1 MVTRPLHRDGPRAA
15 LVAVW
20 LGTAAAS
27 LWDGG
32 AHGQALLQRL
42 GLGAG
47 LALALVWAGALWDL
61 ALGLWLARRPSA
73 LAYRA
78 ALWGMVGMT
87 ALATAWLPALWL
99 DPLGPL
105 LKNLAIA
112 ALLLQG
118 LQRHPS

>member
-1 MVTRPLHRDGPRAA
+1 MSRRPLRRDGARLA
-15 LVAVW
+15 LVLIW

-32 AHGQALLQRL
+32 ATGQQLLVSL
-42 GLGAG
+42 GLSAG
-47 LALALVWAGALWDL
+47 WALTLVWGGALWDL
-61 ALGLWLARRPSA
+61 GLGLALARHPGRATYA
-73 LAYRA
+73 LALA
-78 ALWGMVGMT
+78 GMLGMT
-87 ALATAWLPALWL
+87 LLATLLLPALWL

-118 LQRHPS
+118 LHRPT

>member
-1 MVTRPLHRDGPRAA
+1 MSPRPLRRDGPRLA
-15 LVAVW
+15 LVLVW

-32 AHGQALLQRL
+32 RAGQQLLV
-42 GLGAG
+42 ASG
-47 LALALVWAGALWDL
+47 LAALPALGLVWAGALWDAGIGL
-61 ALGLWLARRPSA
+61 ALALRPAKPVYA
-73 LAYRA
+73 LALA
-78 ALWGMVGMT
+78 AMLLMT
-87 ALATAWLPALWL
+87 LLATAVQPALWL

-118 LQRHPS
+118 LHKP

>member
-1 MVTRPLHRDGPRAA
+1 MVSRPLRRDGPRAA
-15 LVAVW
+15 LVLVW

-32 AHGQALLQRL
+32 THGQALLQAA

-47 LALALVWAGALWDL
+47 LALALVWAGGLWDL
-61 ALGLWLARRPSA
+61 ALGLWLARAPSA
-73 LAYRA
+73 QAYRW
-78 ALWGMVGMT
+78 ALWGMLAMT
-87 ALATAWLPALWL
+87 ALGTAWMPALWL
-99 DPLGPL
+99 DPMGPL

-118 LQRHPS
+118 LQRHTP